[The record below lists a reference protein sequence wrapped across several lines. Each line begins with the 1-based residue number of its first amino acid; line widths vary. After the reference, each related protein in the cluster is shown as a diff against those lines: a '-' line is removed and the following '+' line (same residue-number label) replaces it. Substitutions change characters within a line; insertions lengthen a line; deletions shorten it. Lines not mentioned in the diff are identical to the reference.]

1 MRGTQTRPDQTLGSA
16 PTQYSGGTITWQLP
30 DTSFSPTTRKPLL
43 LYFSNHRAKE
53 AAAGSLPPALVAI
66 ARITPSRAVPP
77 ANRLDSRP
85 LVASSLLQATSCKL
99 QATNSCLFPG
109 TVCGGS
115 SNSEAEEAYR
125 YHRLVFFFLGKRK
138 KKGTKREEA
147 HHPSP
152 K

>member
-43 LYFSNHRAKE
+43 LYFSNHRAEE
-53 AAAGSLPPALVAI
+53 AAAGSLPPALSPSLESRRPEQCRR
-66 ARITPSRAVPP
+66 RIDSTQDPSW
-77 ANRLDSRP
+77 LHHT
-85 LVASSLLQATSCKL
+85 TSYKL

-115 SNSEAEEAYR
+115 SKSEAEEAYR